1 MDSLFGFAQGRLGR
15 LSPHELYEFH
25 AHSYRSKKEN
35 IMSNSI
41 NPEAAQPTTTQAF
54 EQSDRN
60 PTVTKWGGRA
70 AGGGQINA
78 PASSKSMVTEP
89 GPAISPDAGLQN
101 YDTGDIADGV
111 EDEAEREG

>member
-1 MDSLFGFAQGRLGR
+1 M
-15 LSPHELYEFH
+15 HEVYEFH
-25 AHSYRSKKEN
+25 THSYSSKKEN

-41 NPEAAQPTTTQAF
+41 NPEAAQPTATLAF

-78 PASSKSMVTEP
+78 PASSKSMVTQP
-89 GPAISPDAGLQN
+89 GPAVSPDAGLQN

-111 EDEAEREG
+111 EDDAEREG